1 VLSRQVFRKRDVLD
15 EIFNFVGL
23 HVHPKAASFLK
34 IAFSE
39 TKMFRRAAALHMLKV
54 PPMPTETR

>member
-1 VLSRQVFRKRDVLD
+1 VFRKRDVLD

-23 HVHPKAASFLK
+23 HVHPKAASLLK

-39 TKMFRRAAALHMLKV
+39 TKMFRRAASLHMLKV
-54 PPMPTETR
+54 LPLVLE